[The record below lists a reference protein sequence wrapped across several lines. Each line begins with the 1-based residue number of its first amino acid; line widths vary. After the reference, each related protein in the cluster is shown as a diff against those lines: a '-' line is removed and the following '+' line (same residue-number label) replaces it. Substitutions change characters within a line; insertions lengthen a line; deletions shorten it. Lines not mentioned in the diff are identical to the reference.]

1 MLRAYIETM
10 GMKNLNK
17 VLKAALWMYMIDFL
31 HKPIILREEI
41 KSADILTE
49 LQRVTILEQVLK

>member
-1 MLRAYIETM
+1 MHRAYIKTM

-17 VLKAALWMYMIDFL
+17 VLEVALWMYMIDFL
-31 HKPIILREEI
+31 HKPIILSKEI

-49 LQRVTILEQVLK
+49 LQRVTI